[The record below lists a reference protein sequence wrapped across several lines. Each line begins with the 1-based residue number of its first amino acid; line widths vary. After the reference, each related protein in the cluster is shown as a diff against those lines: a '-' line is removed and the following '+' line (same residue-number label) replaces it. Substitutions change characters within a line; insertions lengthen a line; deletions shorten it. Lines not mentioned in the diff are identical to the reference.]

1 MEAMA
6 SDDGQPAAAVIDR
19 LAANPAGF
27 DLFQAISLIERAT
40 PGAPLGR
47 GNGAGEPVRLR
58 GLVSLAF
65 QPRDIGAVHKG
76 GGHKSG
82 GDKGGGDKSGGGQ
95 AFTLTTPVMSLA
107 GAGGPLPL
115 AYTEMLL
122 ERRAARDPAMGDLL
136 DSFNHRFLSFLYRG
150 RRKHA
155 PALGGQRPTSSTLA
169 ACLDALSNLG
179 LQRGAAVAN
188 VPAVPAGAARPTPWL
203 RHAGLLGAAPR
214 SMAGLL
220 AMVGDRLGLRVGGSQ
235 FIGGWLPVDAGD
247 AVRLGGC
254 GGAAGTALG
263 CGAVLGRRAWDQAA
277 GIRLDVQ
284 VPAAGRLQG
293 LLPGGG
299 DHALVAGL
307 VRAYAAQPLQ
317 VRLALRL
324 GTRQPAGL
332 GLGARLGWTAW
343 LAGGGQARPAPVQ
356 LALRGAGP
364 DGGVLDPMDEPA
376 ERDHR
381 SLHRQ
386 SVPAARASVRQP
398 S

>member
-6 SDDGQPAAAVIDR
+6 SDDRQPAAAVIER

-27 DLFQAISLIERAT
+27 DLFQAISLIERAMAGT
-40 PGAPLGR
+40 QPVGR

-65 QPRDIGAVHKG
+65 QPRDIGAVHKRG
-76 GGHKSG
+76 GER
-82 GDKGGGDKSGGGQ
+82 

-150 RRKHA
+150 RRKHS
-155 PALGGQRPTSSTLA
+155 PALGGQRPASGTLA

-179 LQRGAAVAN
+179 LQRGPAAAT
-188 VPAVPAGAARPTPWL
+188 APWL

-220 AMVGDRLGLRVGGSQ
+220 AMLGDRLGLQVSGTQ
-235 FIGGWLPVDAGD
+235 FSGGWLPVDAGD
-247 AVRLGGC
+247 AVRLGRAGPA
-254 GGAAGTALG
+254 GPAGPGKGLAGTALG

-284 VPAAGRLQG
+284 VPGSARLPD
-293 LLPGGG
+293 LLPGGH

-307 VRAYAAQPLQ
+307 VRAYAAQPLD
-317 VRLALRL
+317 VRLALHL
-324 GTRQPAGL
+324 NARQPAGL
-332 GLGARLGWTAW
+332 GLGARLGWTTW
-343 LAGGGQARPAPVQ
+343 LAGGAQVRPAPVQ
-356 LALRGAGP
+356 LALR
-364 DGGVLDPMDEPA
+364 
-376 ERDHR
+376 
-381 SLHRQ
+381 
-386 SVPAARASVRQP
+386 ARAA
-398 S
+398 

>member
-6 SDDGQPAAAVIDR
+6 RDDGQPAAALIDR

-27 DLFQAISLIERAT
+27 DLFQAISLIERAV
-40 PGAPLGR
+40 PGAQPVGR
-47 GNGAGEPVRLR
+47 GNGAGEAVRLR

-65 QPRDIGAVHKG
+65 QPRDIGAVHASTDGVGRG
-76 GGHKSG
+76 GRP
-82 GDKGGGDKSGGGQ
+82 
-95 AFTLTTPVMSLA
+95 FTLTTPVMALA

-150 RRKHA
+150 RRKHS
-155 PALGGQRPTSSTLA
+155 PALGGQRPAGGTLA

-179 LQRGAAVAN
+179 LQRGPSTAN
-188 VPAVPAGAARPTPWL
+188 APAGAAPWL

-220 AMVGDRLGLRVGGSQ
+220 AMLGDRLGLRVSGTQ
-235 FIGGWLPVDAGD
+235 CLGGWLPVDASD
-247 AVRLGGC
+247 AVRLGG
-254 GGAAGTALG
+254 GGAAGGITLG
-263 CGAVLGRRAWDQAA
+263 GGAVLGRRTWDQAA

-284 VPAAGRLQG
+284 VPGAERLRA
-293 LLPGGG
+293 LLPGGR
-299 DHALVAGL
+299 DHALVAAL
-307 VRAYAAQPLQ
+307 VRAYVPQPLD
-317 VRLALRL
+317 VRLALHL

-343 LAGGGQARPAPVQ
+343 LAGGAQARPAPVQ
-356 LALRGAGP
+356 LALRA
-364 DGGVLDPMDEPA
+364 
-376 ERDHR
+376 H
-381 SLHRQ
+381 
-386 SVPAARASVRQP
+386 AS
-398 S
+398 

>member
-6 SDDGQPAAAVIDR
+6 SDERQPAAAVIDR

-40 PGAPLGR
+40 PGAQPLGR
-47 GNGAGEPVRLR
+47 GNGAGEAVRLR

-65 QPRDIGAVHKG
+65 QPRDIGAVDKAADG
-76 GGHKSG
+76 ADRADRAGSG
-82 GDKGGGDKSGGGQ
+82 GRP
-95 AFTLTTPVMSLA
+95 FTLTTPVMSLA

-155 PALGGQRPTSSTLA
+155 PALGGQRPTTSMLA

-179 LQRGAAVAN
+179 LHRGTAVASS
-188 VPAVPAGAARPTPWL
+188 ATDAARPVPWL

-220 AMVGDRLGLRVGGSQ
+220 AMTGDRLGLRVSGTQ

-247 AVRLGGC
+247 AVRLGGD
-254 GGAAGTALG
+254 GGQAGTALG
-263 CGAVLGRRAWDQAA
+263 SGAVLGRRAWDQAA
-277 GIRLDVQ
+277 GIRIDVQ
-284 VPAAGRLQG
+284 VPAAGRLQA
-293 LLPGGG
+293 LLPGGR

-307 VRAYAAQPLQ
+307 VRAYAPQPLEA
-317 VRLALRL
+317 RLALHL
-324 GTRQPAGL
+324 GARQPAGL
-332 GLGARLGWTAW
+332 GLGTRLGWTAW
-343 LAGGGQARPAPVQ
+343 LAGGGQARPAAVQ
-356 LALRGAGP
+356 LALRGAEPGCGRHGE
-364 DGGVLDPMDEPA
+364 DREGGG
-376 ERDHR
+376 RG
-381 SLHRQ
+381 LHRQ
-386 SVPAARASVRQP
+386 HDPAARP
-398 S
+398 SAWLPT

>member
-6 SDDGQPAAAVIDR
+6 SDDRQPAAAVIEC

-27 DLFQAISLIERAT
+27 DLFQAISLIERAMAGT
-40 PGAPLGR
+40 QPVGR

-65 QPRDIGAVHKG
+65 QPRDIGAVHKRG
-76 GGHKSG
+76 GER
-82 GDKGGGDKSGGGQ
+82 
-95 AFTLTTPVMSLA
+95 AYTLTTPVMSLA

-150 RRKHA
+150 RRKHS
-155 PALGGQRPTSSTLA
+155 PALGGQRPASGTLA

-179 LQRGAAVAN
+179 LQRGPAAAT
-188 VPAVPAGAARPTPWL
+188 APWL

-220 AMVGDRLGLRVGGSQ
+220 AMLGDRLGLRVSGTQ
-235 FIGGWLPVDAGD
+235 FSGGWLPVDASD
-247 AVRLGGC
+247 TVRLG
-254 GGAAGTALG
+254 AAGRGQGPDGTALG
-263 CGAVLGRRAWDQAA
+263 RAAVLGRRAWDQAA

-284 VPAAGRLQG
+284 VPAVARLPD
-293 LLPGGG
+293 LLPGGR

-307 VRAYAAQPLQ
+307 VRAYAAQPLE
-317 VRLALRL
+317 VRLALHL
-324 GTRQPAGL
+324 NARQPAGL
-332 GLGARLGWTAW
+332 GLGARLGWTTW
-343 LAGGGQARPAPVQ
+343 LAGGAQVRPAPVQ
-356 LALRGAGP
+356 LALRP
-364 DGGVLDPMDEPA
+364 
-376 ERDHR
+376 H
-381 SLHRQ
+381 
-386 SVPAARASVRQP
+386 AS
-398 S
+398 